1 MIVFENTEIGS
12 VITVQSVFG
21 AEPHESVSV
30 LGDTKN
36 GTLRQFVFQTQML
49 EIISFSMNTGG

>member
-36 GTLRQFVFQTQML
+36 GTLRQFVFRPKCWK
-49 EIISFSMNTGG
+49 